1 MQVKLNSLNNDKKL
15 PNKVSFGQKGK
26 HDPERLLTEKT
37 MKVISD
43 AIAAAGIAGI
53 ELQKYTQ
60 DFAQNFDKEICRSE
74 LKNIDADAI
83 AEAMEYAP
91 GLVDTILTDKSGTG
105 RTRTLNSD
113 TLKSLIDTYNMDS
126 ELTEKL
132 LLEKDE
138 KGNYKYSAFQ
148 INSLVEI
155 NREIPELYSLAL
167 ENPVFVNNAVNIYG
181 SNNKPLYGIDDIKNF
196 YDISK
201 LNTDF
206 TLKLMKYKDFEG
218 KARFNPEQIKY
229 FVENY
234 DKKDEFLSFI
244 LDSKRPLN
252 AERYRFSTEQI
263 MELTQIA
270 KDKNSQKLVQNL
282 MKEYS
287 KEYNYGGM
295 PCFLAS
301 DVILDI
307 LKNPEMSFSEIVKK
321 TKDAK
326 NLSLQVYALLNGRID
341 SDKLEEILSLRNN
354 YKAKI
359 YQPQDL
365 LKQPYLFTKKAN
377 AEIKKMCN
385 K

>member
-1 MQVKLNSLNNDKKL
+1 
-15 PNKVSFGQKGK
+15 
-26 HDPERLLTEKT
+26 

-60 DFAQNFDKEICRSE
+60 DFAQNFDKEISRSG
-74 LKNIDADAI
+74 LKNIDSDVI
-83 AEAMEYAP
+83 AAAMEYAP
-91 GLVDTILTDKSGTG
+91 GLVDTILTDESSAG
-105 RTRTLNSD
+105 RTRILNSA
-113 TLKSLIDTYNMDS
+113 TLKSLIDTYDIDS
-126 ELTEKL
+126 ELTERL

-138 KGNYKYSAFQ
+138 KGNYKYNAFQ
-148 INSLVEI
+148 IGMLVEI
-155 NREIPELYSLAL
+155 NREIPELYPLAL

-181 SNNKPLYGIDDIKNF
+181 SNNQPLYGIDDIKNC
-196 YDISK
+196 YEISK

-229 FVENY
+229 FVENF
-234 DKKDEFLSFI
+234 DKKDEFLSSV
-244 LDSKRPLN
+244 LDAKRPLN
-252 AERYRFSTEQI
+252 AEKYRFSAEQI
-263 MELTQIA
+263 MELIQIA

-282 MKEYS
+282 IKEYS

-307 LKNPEMSFSEIVKK
+307 LKNPEMSFLEIVKK
-321 TKDAK
+321 TQEAK

-341 SDKLEEILSLRNN
+341 SDKIDEILSLRDN

-365 LKQPYLFTKKAN
+365 LKLSHLFTKKAN

-385 K
+385 KRG